1 MKKIFNLSSLLL
13 LCMAFML
20 PALTSCEND
29 DFDTQQ
35 YKGGVSL
42 NVWGPSPVMR
52 GGELRFLGSG
62 MDQINSI
69 SIPGTSDITDIRVIS
84 SEEIRITVPQDA
96 EPGKLVLH
104 HAGGDITTLTMLSYT
119 EPIVIESMLPSPVK
133 PGATLTIKGDYLNL
147 ISRVTFAYDESIF
160 DKENYPG
167 GIYVDKADFI
177 SQKRD
182 ELSLTVPAEAKSGVL
197 EFSDGAEPIPNV
209 IKSEEELQ
217 VVLPAV
223 SNVVSLD
230 NKKPGETVTIKGND
244 LDLVK
249 SVEVPGAGEVEFTYD
264 AANSEIS
271 FSLPANT
278 EN

>member
-1 MKKIFNLSSLLL
+1 
-13 LCMAFML
+13 MAFML

-147 ISRVTFAYDESIF
+147 ISRVLSRMT
-160 DKENYPG
+160 
-167 GIYVDKADFI
+167 KA
-177 SQKRD
+177 
-182 ELSLTVPAEAKSGVL
+182 SLTRRTIPAASMSTRPTSSARSVTSCRSL
-197 EFSDGAEPIPNV
+197 CPPRPSRACSSSATEP
-209 IKSEEELQ
+209 
-217 VVLPAV
+217 
-223 SNVVSLD
+223 SLYL
-230 NKKPGETVTIKGND
+230 T
-244 LDLVK
+244 
-249 SVEVPGAGEVEFTYD
+249 
-264 AANSEIS
+264 
-271 FSLPANT
+271 
-278 EN
+278 